1 MMSPQELIQVK
12 WYHDTLPLIW
22 KCLTMAKGL
31 HNHHLALDLVITVTK
46 MVLTLGREGSGEVW
60 EIMGLWD
67 RTGRKGFG
75 KSFML

>member
-1 MMSPQELIQVK
+1 
-12 WYHDTLPLIW
+12 
-22 KCLTMAKGL
+22 MAKGL